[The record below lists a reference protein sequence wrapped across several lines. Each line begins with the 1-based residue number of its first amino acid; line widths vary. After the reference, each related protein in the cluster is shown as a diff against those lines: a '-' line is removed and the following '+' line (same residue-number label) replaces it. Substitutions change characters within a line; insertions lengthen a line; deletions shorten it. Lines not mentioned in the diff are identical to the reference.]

1 MTRKDKGLLIE
12 DLKEK
17 FSNSAFYY
25 ITDAS
30 SMSVEQINKLRR
42 TCFEK
47 GIEIQT
53 VKNTLAI
60 KAIESLED
68 SSKHESIFPALK
80 GQSTI
85 LFSSDSKL
93 PATVLKE
100 FRGKKGLKPALKAAY
115 IDSDVFFGDDQLEA
129 LIKLKS
135 KNELIGDVIFMLQSP
150 AKNVMSA
157 LNSGGAKL
165 AGLLKALEERG
176 TN

>member
-12 DLKEK
+12 ELKGK
-17 FSNSAFYY
+17 FENSSFFY

-30 SMSVEQINKLRR
+30 SMTVAQINKLRR

-47 GIEIQT
+47 GIEIKT

-68 SSKHESIFPALK
+68 SSKHEAIFPALK

-85 LFSSDSKL
+85 FFSNDSKL
-93 PATVLKE
+93 PATIIKE
-100 FRGKKGLKPALKAAY
+100 FRGKKGEKPALKAAY

-129 LIKLKS
+129 LTKLKT
-135 KNELIGDVIFMLQSP
+135 KNELVGDVIFLLQSP
-150 AKNVMSA
+150 AQRVVSA
-157 LNSGGAKL
+157 LKSGGGTL
-165 AGLLKALEERG
+165 AGLVKALEERAQ
-176 TN
+176 N